1 MFQCFIFPKMHS
13 LETNVNTEKTISDKF
28 PSIKKGSKY
37 FIWYKSNE
45 ESKRLFVLL
54 LEMSGY
60 LKHFDGA
67 KSILFLVEDEKVLPK
82 YIQIWSKILKNYR
95 KIIWQWSTFCQK
107 IFEDQNK
114 ILQ

>member
-1 MFQCFIFPKMHS
+1 MHS

-28 PSIKKGSKY
+28 PSIKKGPKY
-37 FIWYKSNE
+37 SIWYKNNE
-45 ESKRLFVLL
+45 ESKRLYVLL

-60 LKHFDGA
+60 LKHFDSA
-67 KSILFLVEDEKVLPK
+67 KSMLFLVEDEKVLPK

-95 KIIWQWSTFCQK
+95 KIIWQWSTFCQQ
-107 IFEDQNK
+107 IFEDHNK